1 MNTLHTCGS
10 LSKTKILKDAI
21 GIECNVKKV
30 LCSAEKSSVI
40 WAEPHSKSSTEQ
52 FNRTEHSVYHQYLAA
67 CTKPKQ
73 SNQIG
78 SLDFFWSVY
87 SSSTTFYLVFI
98 CHSQKP
104 IGIQVEIFYGL
115 PNYPIIHSCKKVF
128 LSNMAKAKGIC
139 KSHNQQEWS
148 LRHICRTVSQVF
160 CPDIKQFY
168 TCLSL
173 KRLCFR
179 VKLMTCLRIK
189 AYSARAPKT
198 NNMQANNQISK
209 AVTWLATGMRALYK
223 E

>member
-1 MNTLHTCGS
+1 M
-10 LSKTKILKDAI
+10 I
-21 GIECNVKKV
+21 
-30 LCSAEKSSVI
+30 
-40 WAEPHSKSSTEQ
+40 
-52 FNRTEHSVYHQYLAA
+52 
-67 CTKPKQ
+67 
-73 SNQIG
+73 
-78 SLDFFWSVY
+78 
-87 SSSTTFYLVFI
+87 LVFI

-104 IGIQVEIFYGL
+104 VGSQVEIFYGL
-115 PNYPIIHSCKKVF
+115 PNYPIIHSCKKCFCQIWQRLKVSANPIIRCQFSHFDDFDDFGCFSSF
-128 LSNMAKAKGIC
+128 LSRYK
-139 KSHNQQEWS
+139 
-148 LRHICRTVSQVF
+148 VV
-160 CPDIKQFY
+160 FY

>member
-1 MNTLHTCGS
+1 M
-10 LSKTKILKDAI
+10 
-21 GIECNVKKV
+21 
-30 LCSAEKSSVI
+30 
-40 WAEPHSKSSTEQ
+40 
-52 FNRTEHSVYHQYLAA
+52 
-67 CTKPKQ
+67 
-73 SNQIG
+73 
-78 SLDFFWSVY
+78 
-87 SSSTTFYLVFI
+87 FI

-104 IGIQVEIFYGL
+104 VEIQVEIFYGL
-115 PNYPIIHSCKKVF
+115 PNYQIIHSCKNVF
-128 LSNMAKAKGIC
+128 LSNMANSIIRC
-139 KSHNQQEWS
+139 QFSHFDDFGCFS
-148 LRHICRTVSQVF
+148 SFLSRYKVV
-160 CPDIKQFY
+160 FY